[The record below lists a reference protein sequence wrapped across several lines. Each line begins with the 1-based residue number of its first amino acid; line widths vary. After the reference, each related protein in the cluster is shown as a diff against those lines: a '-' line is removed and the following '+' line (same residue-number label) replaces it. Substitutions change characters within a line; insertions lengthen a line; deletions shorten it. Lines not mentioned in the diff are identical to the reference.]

1 MEIVSLKLVV
11 IVAEAVLEHQLVND
25 LKRLGARGH
34 TLVRAEG
41 QGHRGMRVGG
51 LEGGNIRL
59 ETVVSNDVAEKIMTR
74 LAKHY
79 FENYAII
86 VYQSD
91 VGVVRGNKYI

>member
-11 IVAEAVLEHQLVND
+11 IVAEAVLEHQLVSD
-25 LKRLGARGH
+25 LNRLGARGH

-41 QGHRGMRVGG
+41 EGQRGMRVGG

-59 ETVVSNDVAEKIMTR
+59 ETIVSGEVADKIMTR
-74 LAKHY
+74 LASRY

-86 VYQSD
+86 AYQSD
-91 VGVVRGNKYI
+91 VGVVRGNKYV